1 MKNKITIGPNNVFGH
16 IIWAI
21 DMVEVDMGDVG
32 SE

>member
-1 MKNKITIGPNNVFGH
+1 MKNKITIGPNNVFGR